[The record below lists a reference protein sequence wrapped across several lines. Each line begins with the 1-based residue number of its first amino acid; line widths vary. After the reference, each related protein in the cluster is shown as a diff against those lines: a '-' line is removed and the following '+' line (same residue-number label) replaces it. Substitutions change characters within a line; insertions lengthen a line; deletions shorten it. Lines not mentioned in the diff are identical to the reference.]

1 MGTHLLRELDDLLR
15 NQQRNDEDLINK
27 IRQEERIIQLNNPD
41 VPFGPPD
48 LSSTPMTKCNVRMPS
63 TQITAF
69 APSAALPPASFSS
82 SSRWPKIIVQPFN
95 GDPRKWKKVDHD
107 VGATI
112 KGQSTTMPDSLKLLS
127 LQEVLTDE
135 IRKRMTHIFNNGYSF
150 EQAYKELSEKYGS
163 PGVVMQA
170 HNNHLLQAQP
180 VRVGDFNAVFILAAD
195 VSVSDEHIVA
205 FTYSTVIFSLAS
217 KLHPQLQIDWGKFA
231 YAL

>member
-1 MGTHLLRELDDLLR
+1 
-15 NQQRNDEDLINK
+15 
-27 IRQEERIIQLNNPD
+27 
-41 VPFGPPD
+41 
-48 LSSTPMTKCNVRMPS
+48 
-63 TQITAF
+63 
-69 APSAALPPASFSS
+69 
-82 SSRWPKIIVQPFN
+82 
-95 GDPRKWKKVDHD
+95 
-107 VGATI
+107 
-112 KGQSTTMPDSLKLLS
+112 MPDSLKLLS